1 MSQVL
6 PLSKWA
12 KEPLADRE
20 EFRSGDEDENFD
32 AKDEESFKLPSIP
45 RLPKKVE
52 PKPKPMK
59 IPKINSP
66 ARIPQ
71 APKRSLPQLPGFSP
85 GRPPKRQRRENRPS
99 KIPSRRKLLA
109 LSKPTILLM
118 LYLYASYCNWKMHC
132 TVIKIGI
139 YSNFFLVTQ
148 FINKF

>member
-1 MSQVL
+1 MSQL
-6 PLSKWA
+6 TLSKWA
-12 KEPLADRE
+12 KEPLAGRK
-20 EFRSGDEDENFD
+20 EFSSGDEDEDFD

-52 PKPKPMK
+52 PKPKLMN
-59 IPKINSP
+59 I
-66 ARIPQ
+66 
-71 APKRSLPQLPGFSP
+71 PKRSLHQPPGPPP
-85 GRPPKRQRRENRPS
+85 GRPPKLQRRENRPS

-148 FINKF
+148 FINNF